1 MPIKPENK
9 KLYPANWKEIR
20 EEILKRANNCCE
32 HCGVKNHAVG
42 YRTEDGEF
50 VESVGMQQEADTLDG
65 EKLIKIVLT
74 IAHLDHD
81 PTNNNR
87 KNLKALCQRCHN
99 RYDIEHRKQTRLQ
112 TLEKKRNENQQKL
125 NF

>member
-1 MPIKPENK
+1 
-9 KLYPANWKEIR
+9 
-20 EEILKRANNCCE
+20 
-32 HCGVKNHAVG
+32 
-42 YRTEDGEF
+42 
-50 VESVGMQQEADTLDG
+50 MQQEADTLDG
-65 EKLIKIVLT
+65 KKLIKIVLT

-112 TLEKKRNENQQKL
+112 TLEKKRNENQQKF

>member
-9 KLYPANWKEIR
+9 KLYPKNWKEIR

-50 VESVGMQQEADTLDG
+50 VESVGMQQGADIIESRIQIAVAENEDFG
-65 EKLIKIVLT
+65 EK
-74 IAHLDHD
+74 
-81 PTNNNR
+81 
-87 KNLKALCQRCHN
+87 
-99 RYDIEHRKQTRLQ
+99 
-112 TLEKKRNENQQKL
+112 EK
-125 NF
+125 